1 MWPVKALR
9 ALLQAL
15 RMLADV
21 LRLLVAAPL
30 GARECESACKATEL
44 VNTVFGIVIDAI
56 KQQTNAMRVR
66 KFH

>member
-1 MWPVKALR
+1 
-9 ALLQAL
+9 
-15 RMLADV
+15 MLADV